1 MDTITTGNQTDSRRR
16 GHLDEDTCLDLLH
29 GLLPAAEGNACLE
42 HLAACPACEALLR
55 RRAAEREAV
64 RIRRPLKTAPG
75 RLLEMP
81 VAPNDTD
88 AERAQATDRRAGYL
102 PVLRWAAGIA
112 AAAAMLMLVFWPG
125 SQSNVPSEL
134 LVALP
139 AYTTDLQFRDAV
151 DGASE
156 QRLASGL
163 LAYSRQEYHEAIA
176 LLQDIQ
182 VSRQLEMVRKIYLGN
197 ALAMTGRYRE
207 ATTFLEPVSSHAL
220 PDPWGSEARWT
231 LFVSWLEL
239 GETARA
245 DSLARELT
253 EIPRDVGRRARH
265 YLQQTE

>member
-1 MDTITTGNQTDSRRR
+1 MQKASSREWAR
-16 GHLDEDTCLDLLH
+16 
-29 GLLPAAEGNACLE
+29 
-42 HLAACPACEALLR
+42 
-55 RRAAEREAV
+55 
-64 RIRRPLKTAPG
+64 
-75 RLLEMP
+75 
-81 VAPNDTD
+81 
-88 AERAQATDRRAGYL
+88 
-102 PVLRWAAGIA
+102 VL
-112 AAAAMLMLVFWPG
+112 
-125 SQSNVPSEL
+125 
-134 LVALP
+134 
-139 AYTTDLQFRDAV
+139 
-151 DGASE
+151 GASLKDKLNAGGWAGGWV
-156 QRLASGL
+156 RGRGD
-163 LAYSRQEYHEAIA
+163 YSRQEYHEAIA